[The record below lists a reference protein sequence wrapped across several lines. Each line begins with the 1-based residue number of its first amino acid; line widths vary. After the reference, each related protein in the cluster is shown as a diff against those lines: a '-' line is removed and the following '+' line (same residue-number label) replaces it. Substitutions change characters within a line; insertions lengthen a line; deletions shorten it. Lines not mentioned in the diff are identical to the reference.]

1 MRCPPFA
8 YCGVSAIAI
17 ISTAV
22 CTALPAAAWAQD
34 GAGGDGPMNSSYE
47 LLLGAA
53 VLTGP
58 AYLGADERKSRALP
72 QIAARW
78 RNG

>member
-1 MRCPPFA
+1 
-8 YCGVSAIAI
+8 
-17 ISTAV
+17 
-22 CTALPAAAWAQD
+22 
-34 GAGGDGPMNSSYE
+34 MNSSYE